1 MKKILLLASALTVA
15 TPTAFAQS
23 YSRFYLGAGLGQ
35 SKITEEYDFTNIVQ
49 PVPGATAGYLST
61 DRTDTAGRAFF
72 GFRIT
77 PHFGVE
83 AGYQSFGRFNSRQT
97 ITAPVGM
104 EGSYDTTW
112 KVHGGHIDALLTI
125 PIGDVMSI
133 SGKLGAIR
141 ATTDVT
147 SSTPLGNTTRSG
159 NRFALRYGVALQVDM
174 SKWFALRLDADVN
187 KGATVGSLLG
197 FSGDARLDYNVFTG
211 NVLFK
216 F

>member
-35 SKITEEYDFTNIVQ
+35 SKITEDFSNIVQ
-49 PVPGATAGYLST
+49 PVPGATSGNLST
-61 DRTDTAGRAFF
+61 DRTDTAARAFF

-77 PHFGVE
+77 PHFGLE
-83 AGYQSFGRFNSRQT
+83 AGYQTFGRFISRQN

-104 EGSYDTTW
+104 QGTYDTTW
-112 KVHGGHIDALLTI
+112 KVHGGHVDALLTM
-125 PIGDVMSI
+125 PMGDAMSI

-141 ATTDVT
+141 ATTDAT
-147 SSTPLGNTTRSG
+147 SSTPLGKTTTTG
-159 NRFALRYGVALQVDM
+159 NRFAFRYGVALQVDI

-187 KGATVGSLLG
+187 KGATPGNLLG